1 MLRTFSPSP
10 VSCADILPRWGR
22 EEQSGL
28 SVTAVGADALGG
40 PCTPRHIRPERF
52 GEFAACTNS
61 PVLFSCLSPVPPGR
75 PEAVP
80 YGGDGVRCE
89 YPWRCMNPTP
99 RRRDPSSAAPP
110 QDDNTGCRSVP
121 PQWERLASPGCPPC
135 LKGGAPVLTLGR
147 GDTSFVSA
155 VGVANVAPS
164 PSLPPAG
171 EGGSRRSPARRLT
184 DEGEAETI
192 AEDPLFSPSPV
203 SCADILPRRGRNRPL
218 RHHRKRWRH
227 LPLRGEAFVLPA
239 PAEGVAFGRFLYH
252 PFDQA
257 TRRSAA
263 RGPHPA
269 LRATFPVRGEGD
281 GRTTEDPAAWKPPGR
296 KICGSGRLAYQ
307 VMRCPERGPS
317 PITPRPGPAWPR
329 RSSGSRPHWRPASDR
344 PACRTP
350 RRRRSRPCRCS
361 S

>member
-1 MLRTFSPSP
+1 MRASRPTRLPPSRRRADHRSAANQGFVPENGRTSNARPYAWCRPPPQGQLSAARLSFSGP
-10 VSCADILPRWGR
+10 G
-22 EEQSGL
+22 
-28 SVTAVGADALGG
+28 SVTSVGAHHD
-40 PCTPRHIRPERF
+40 
-52 GEFAACTNS
+52 
-61 PVLFSCLSPVPPGR
+61 
-75 PEAVP
+75 
-80 YGGDGVRCE
+80 
-89 YPWRCMNPTP
+89 
-99 RRRDPSSAAPP
+99 
-110 QDDNTGCRSVP
+110 
-121 PQWERLASPGCPPC
+121 
-135 LKGGAPVLTLGR
+135 
-147 GDTSFVSA
+147 
-155 VGVANVAPS
+155 APS

-203 SCADILPRRGRNRPL
+203 SCADILPRWGRNRPL

-281 GRTTEDPAAWKPPGR
+281 GRTTEDPAAWQPPGSMLC
-296 KICGSGRLAYQ
+296 KF
-307 VMRCPERGPS
+307 
-317 PITPRPGPAWPR
+317 R
-329 RSSGSRPHWRPASDR
+329 RFADR
-344 PACRTP
+344 ED
-350 RRRRSRPCRCS
+350 
-361 S
+361 